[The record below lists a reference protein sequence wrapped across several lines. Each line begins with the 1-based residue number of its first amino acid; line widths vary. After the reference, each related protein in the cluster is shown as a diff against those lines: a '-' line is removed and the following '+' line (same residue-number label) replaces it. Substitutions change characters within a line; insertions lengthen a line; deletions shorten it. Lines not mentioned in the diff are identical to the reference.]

1 MKRLGLADTLWCGA
15 ATLALVVAPP
25 LELVALAQAQIR
37 QDGLQLRVK
46 RLPDAIELVIQ
57 DAGAGSAL
65 EQQRSGTIWTGE
77 LRTERERGLKAGPQ
91 SLAMPDAGMERIT
104 FDGTGRLFQL
114 KVTPQMGR
122 SLGPPI
128 ISSDGKDL
136 TVRFPAAPLP
146 VSQTFRPNLTQPT
159 ALPTPAYVPPLR
171 PRAVAPPLGDM
182 AVGSM
187 TIRNRGYINLSGP
200 PVTLTTRGANARDV
214 LMVLAQMGNYG
225 FAYEDNF
232 LQGALTDPQGSKD
245 ILCGVPVQPF
255 KTTRENEDQ
264 FQGPN
269 RAFVPCPVTASFR
282 GESFTRAFNFVLMT
296 SGLKARTDGNTILV
310 GPNVLQKPMGPQ
322 ASKVYRLNQSSP
334 DSAADYLA
342 NLGAAVTKTFTET
355 ITATTGV
362 PLAGASTSNP
372 QTTRT
377 STKIKV
383 EEYQANSG
391 PLLGLRATTDTRLST
406 ITLVGEPG
414 LVATA
419 EQYLRQL
426 DLRQR
431 QVALSVK
438 ILDVTLNNATDID
451 NSFAL
456 RFGNNFI
463 VNDGGKLLA
472 AFGRNLPAREADFAA
487 SRETISTSSS
497 NASGS
502 RRESDLSNSTGFDN
516 SLTANFD
523 NSRSLS
529 QSQIEA
535 INANLAR
542 TTGTE
547 IRQFEEKTF
556 VPNPNASAPDQLPFI
571 EVTNSV
577 FRVVPT
583 GNTKQAFSSDLV
595 TRIEEIIANSTGQNV
610 RLNRT
615 ATGSII
621 DGQGRTSSSSRAQAA
636 NASGIRRVNP
646 GLNYPDNQ
654 FFNFL
659 QAQIVSNNTKVLA
672 SPTLIIQEG
681 GTQLADKDIDQRRI
695 SADGQVGRSR
705 SNEAYVRVGT
715 QLVTS
720 YEVKQDALGNNFCQ
734 PIFGNAGL
742 TFGAR
747 VDKIDDNGFVT
758 FSLSPEISAEVGQ
771 QSAGTCGNISL
782 INDRILDTG
791 QVRVRDG
798 QTLILTG
805 VISDTDRQEVSKWP
819 ILGDLPFIGQFF
831 RKTGGSRT
839 KSELVIMVTPR
850 IVNDEQGGTYGYGYT
865 PSTQDARRL
874 IYSSGQ

>member
-1 MKRLGLADTLWCGA
+1 VKRLGLAGTLWCGA

-25 LELVALAQAQIR
+25 LELVAQAQAQIR

-91 SLAMPDAGMERIT
+91 SLAMPDAGLERIT

-114 KVTPQMGR
+114 KLTPQMGR

-136 TVRFPAAPLP
+136 TVRFPAPQLP

-187 TIRNRGYINLSGP
+187 TIRNRGFINLSGP

-245 ILCGVPVQPF
+245 VVCGVPVQPF
-255 KTTRENEDQ
+255 KTKRENEDE

-269 RAFVPCPVTASFR
+269 KAFVPCPVTAAFR
-282 GESFTRAFNFVLMT
+282 GESFSRAFNFILTT
-296 SGLKARTDGNTILV
+296 SGLKARTEGNTILV
-310 GPNVLQKPMGPQ
+310 GPNVLQKQMGPQ

-438 ILDVTLNNATDID
+438 ILDVTLNNDTDID

-456 RFGNNFI
+456 RFGSNFI

-487 SRETISTSSS
+487 SRETISSSS
-497 NASGS
+497 TASSGLNASSGS
-502 RRESDLSNSTGFDN
+502 ASASGFN
-516 SLTANFD
+516 NALTASFTD
-523 NSRSLS
+523 SRQLT
-529 QSQIEA
+529 QDQLETV
-535 INANLAR
+535 NANLSRQTGSEITQFDVETLNDQGVVIGKRVEYRVTPIGR
-542 TTGTE
+542 TTQT
-547 IRQFEEKTF
+547 
-556 VPNPNASAPDQLPFI
+556 
-571 EVTNSV
+571 
-577 FRVVPT
+577 
-583 GNTKQAFSSDLV
+583 FSSDLV
-595 TRIEEIIANSTGQNV
+595 SKIQEVIANTTGQSV
-610 RLNRT
+610 TLNRT
-615 ATGSII
+615 ASGSANNNS
-621 DGQGRTSSSSRAQAA
+621 GQNSSLTSSRTVAGA
-636 NASGIRRVNP
+636 GVRRTNP

-681 GTQLADKDIDQRRI
+681 GAQLAEKGIDKERI

-734 PIFGNAGL
+734 PVFGNAGL

-771 QSAGTCGNISL
+771 QNAGNCGNISL

-819 ILGDLPFIGQFF
+819 VLGDLPFIGQFF
-831 RKTGGSRT
+831 RRTGGSRT

-865 PSTQDARRL
+865 PSSQDARRL

>member
-1 MKRLGLADTLWCGA
+1 MKRLGLAGTLWCGA

-25 LELVALAQAQIR
+25 LELVAQAQAQIR

-91 SLAMPDAGMERIT
+91 SLAMPDAGLERIT

-114 KVTPQMGR
+114 KLTPQMGR

-136 TVRFPAAPLP
+136 TVRFPAPQLP

-187 TIRNRGYINLSGP
+187 TIRNRGFINLSGP

-245 ILCGVPVQPF
+245 VVCGVPVQPF
-255 KTTRENEDQ
+255 KTKRENEDE

-269 RAFVPCPVTASFR
+269 KAFVPCPVTAAFR
-282 GESFTRAFNFVLMT
+282 GESFSRAFNFILTT
-296 SGLKARTDGNTILV
+296 SGLKARTEGNTILV
-310 GPNVLQKPMGPQ
+310 GPNVLQKQMGPQ

-438 ILDVTLNNATDID
+438 ILDVTLNNDTDID

-456 RFGNNFI
+456 RFGSNFI
-463 VNDGGKLLA
+463 VNDSGRLLA
-472 AFGRNLPAREADFAA
+472 AFGRNLPAREADFAT
-487 SRETISTSSS
+487 SRQVISTTDST
-497 NASGS
+497 ASGTS
-502 RRESDLSNSTGFDN
+502 LTSGVNSATGFAN
-516 SLTANFD
+516 SLTATFD
-523 NSRSLS
+523 NSRDLT
-529 QSQIEA
+529 QSQVEQ
-535 INANLAR
+535 INANLSR
-542 TTGTE
+542 QTGTE
-547 IRQFEEKTF
+547 IQKFTEKTF
-556 VPNPNASAPDQLPFI
+556 APNPNATGPDDAFI
-571 EVTNSV
+571 EVENDV
-577 FRVVPT
+577 FRVVPIGKT
-583 GNTKQAFSSDLV
+583 TQTFSSDLV
-595 TRIEEIIANSTGQNV
+595 SRIQEVIASSTGQNV
-610 RLNRT
+610 SLNRT
-615 ATGSII
+615 ASGSTT
-621 DGQGRTSSSSRAQAA
+621 DGRGRTTATTRNQTVT
-636 NASGIRRVNP
+636 GGGVRRTNP

-672 SPTLIIQEG
+672 SPTLVIQEG
-681 GTQLADKDIDQRRI
+681 GTQLADKDIDSQRL

-705 SNEAYVRVGT
+705 SNEAFVRVGT

-720 YEVKQDALGNNFCQ
+720 YEVKQDSLGNNFCQ

-758 FSLSPEISAEVGQ
+758 FALSPEISAEVGQ

-819 ILGDLPFIGQFF
+819 VLGDLPFIGQFF
-831 RKTGGSRT
+831 RRTGGTRS

>member
-146 VSQTFRPNLTQPT
+146 VSQTIRPNLTQPT

-255 KTTRENEDQ
+255 KTKRENEDE

-269 RAFVPCPVTASFR
+269 KAFVPCPVTASFR
-282 GESFTRAFNFVLMT
+282 GESFARAFNFVLMT

-438 ILDVTLNNATDID
+438 ILDVTLNNSTDID

-456 RFGNNFI
+456 RFGTNFI
-463 VNDGGKLLA
+463 VNDSGRLLA
-472 AFGRNLPAREADFAA
+472 AFGRNLPARQAEFTN
-487 SRETISTSSS
+487 SRELISTSDS
-497 NASGS
+497 SGS
-502 RRESDLSNSTGFDN
+502 SSDLTSGATNRTGFEN
-516 SLTANFD
+516 SLTATFA
-523 NSRSLS
+523 NSRALTQDQIEEVNASLS
-529 QSQIEA
+529 RQ
-535 INANLAR
+535 
-542 TTGTE
+542 TGTE
-547 IRQFEEKTF
+547 IQKFTEKSF
-556 VPNPNASAPDQLPFI
+556 VPNPNATGPGDAFV
-571 EVTNSV
+571 EVENDV
-577 FRVVPT
+577 FRVVPIGRT
-583 GNTKQAFSSDLV
+583 TQAFGSDLV
-595 TRIEEIIANSTGQNV
+595 SRIQEVIANSTGQNV
-610 RLNRT
+610 SLGRT
-615 ATGSII
+615 ASGSSTN
-621 DGQGRTSSSSRAQAA
+621 GRGRTVFSDRTRDVSAT
-636 NASGIRRVNP
+636 GVRRTNP

-659 QAQIVSNNTKVLA
+659 QAQIVSSNAKVLA
-672 SPTLIIQEG
+672 SPTLILQEG
-681 GTQLADKDIDQRRI
+681 GAALNDRSIDAN
-695 SADGQVGRSR
+695 SLSTDGQIGRSR
-705 SNEAYVRVGT
+705 SNESYVSVGT
-715 QLVTS
+715 QLVKS
-720 YEVKQDALGNNFCQ
+720 YKVITQENAPTICEPVFA
-734 PIFGNAGL
+734 NAGL

-758 FSLSPEISAEVGQ
+758 FSLSPEVSAQVG
-771 QSAGTCGNISL
+771 SVPGNGDCGGYAILNS
-782 INDRILDTG
+782 RQLDTG

-805 VISDTDRQEVSKWP
+805 VISDTDRQDVSKWP
-819 ILGDLPFIGQFF
+819 VLGDLPFIGQFF
-831 RKTGGSRT
+831 RRTGGSRT

-850 IVNDEQGGTYGYGYT
+850 IINDEQGGTYGYGYT

>member
-25 LELVALAQAQIR
+25 LELVAQAQAQIR

-146 VSQTFRPNLTQPT
+146 VSQTIRPNLTQPT

-255 KTTRENEDQ
+255 KTKRENEDE

-269 RAFVPCPVTASFR
+269 KAFVPCPVTASFR

-355 ITATTGV
+355 VTATTGV

-472 AFGRNLPAREADFAA
+472 AFGRNLPAREADFATTGEVIDTRDF
-487 SRETISTSSS
+487 SGSTSDL
-497 NASGS
+497 GS
-502 RRESDLSNSTGFDN
+502 KAKNETGFAN

-523 NSRSLS
+523 NNRALT
-529 QSQIEA
+529 QSQIEQ
-535 INANLAR
+535 INANLSR
-542 TTGTE
+542 QTGTE
-547 IRQFEEKTF
+547 IQKFTEKSF
-556 VPNPNASAPDQLPFI
+556 APNPNATGPGDAFV
-571 EVTNSV
+571 EVENDV
-577 FRVVPT
+577 FRVVPIGRT
-583 GNTKQAFSSDLV
+583 TQTFGSDLV
-595 TRIEEIIANSTGQNV
+595 SRIQEVITNTTGQKVN
-610 RLNRT
+610 LGRT
-615 ATGSII
+615 ASGS
-621 DGQGRTSSSSRAQAA
+621 SENSRDRAA
-636 NASGIRRVNP
+636 FSNRSRDVNGTGIRRTNP

-681 GTQLADKDIDQRRI
+681 GTQLAEKEIDKERI

-720 YEVKQDALGNNFCQ
+720 YKILQDALGNNFCQ
-734 PIFGNAGL
+734 PVFGNAGL

-771 QSAGTCGNISL
+771 QNAGNCGNISL

-819 ILGDLPFIGQFF
+819 VLGDLPFIGQFF

>member
-1 MKRLGLADTLWCGA
+1 MKRLGLAGTLWCGA

-25 LELVALAQAQIR
+25 LELVAQAQAQIR

-91 SLAMPDAGMERIT
+91 SLAMPDAGLERIT

-114 KVTPQMGR
+114 KLTPQMGR

-136 TVRFPAAPLP
+136 TVRFPAPQLP

-187 TIRNRGYINLSGP
+187 TIRNRGFINLSGP

-245 ILCGVPVQPF
+245 VVCGVPVQPF
-255 KTTRENEDQ
+255 KTKRENEDE

-269 RAFVPCPVTASFR
+269 KAFVPCPVTAAFR
-282 GESFTRAFNFVLMT
+282 GESFSRAFNFILTT
-296 SGLKARTDGNTILV
+296 SGLKARTEGNTILV
-310 GPNVLQKPMGPQ
+310 GPNVLQKQMGPQ

-438 ILDVTLNNATDID
+438 ILDVTLNNDTDID

-456 RFGNNFI
+456 RFGSNFI

-487 SRETISTSSS
+487 SRETISSSS
-497 NASGS
+497 TASSGLNASSGS
-502 RRESDLSNSTGFDN
+502 ASASGFN
-516 SLTANFD
+516 NALTASFTD
-523 NSRSLS
+523 SRQLT
-529 QSQIEA
+529 QDQLETV
-535 INANLAR
+535 NANLSRQTGSEITQFDVETLNDQGVVIGKRVEYRVTPIGR
-542 TTGTE
+542 TTQT
-547 IRQFEEKTF
+547 
-556 VPNPNASAPDQLPFI
+556 
-571 EVTNSV
+571 
-577 FRVVPT
+577 
-583 GNTKQAFSSDLV
+583 FSSDLV
-595 TRIEEIIANSTGQNV
+595 SKIQEVIANTTGQSV
-610 RLNRT
+610 TLNRT
-615 ATGSII
+615 ASGSANNNS
-621 DGQGRTSSSSRAQAA
+621 GQNSSLTSSRTVAGA
-636 NASGIRRVNP
+636 GVRRTNP

-681 GTQLADKDIDQRRI
+681 GAQLAEKGIDKERI

-734 PIFGNAGL
+734 PVFGNAGL

-771 QSAGTCGNISL
+771 QNAGNCGNISL

-819 ILGDLPFIGQFF
+819 VLGDLPFIGQFF
-831 RKTGGSRT
+831 RRTGGSRT

-865 PSTQDARRL
+865 PSSQDARRL

>member
-1 MKRLGLADTLWCGA
+1 MKRLGLAGTLWCGA

-25 LELVALAQAQIR
+25 LELVAQAQAQIR

-91 SLAMPDAGMERIT
+91 SLAMPDAGLERIT

-114 KVTPQMGR
+114 KLTPQMGR

-136 TVRFPAAPLP
+136 TVRFPAPQLP

-187 TIRNRGYINLSGP
+187 TIRNRGFINLSGP

-245 ILCGVPVQPF
+245 VVCGVPVQPF
-255 KTTRENEDQ
+255 KTKRENEDE

-269 RAFVPCPVTASFR
+269 KAFVPCPVTAAFR
-282 GESFTRAFNFVLMT
+282 GESFSRAFNFILTT
-296 SGLKARTDGNTILV
+296 SGLKARTEGNTILV
-310 GPNVLQKPMGPQ
+310 GPNVLQKQMGPQ
-322 ASKVYRLNQSSP
+322 SSKVYRLNQSSP

-438 ILDVTLNNATDID
+438 ILDVTLNNDTDID

-456 RFGNNFI
+456 RFGSNFI
-463 VNDGGKLLA
+463 VNDSGRLLA
-472 AFGRNLPAREADFAA
+472 AFGRNLPAREADFAT
-487 SRETISTSSS
+487 SRQVISTTDST
-497 NASGS
+497 ASGTS
-502 RRESDLSNSTGFDN
+502 LTSGVNSATGFAN
-516 SLTANFD
+516 SLTATFD
-523 NSRSLS
+523 NSRDLT
-529 QSQIEA
+529 QSQVEQ
-535 INANLAR
+535 INANLSR
-542 TTGTE
+542 QTGTE
-547 IRQFEEKTF
+547 IQKFTEKTF
-556 VPNPNASAPDQLPFI
+556 APNPNATGPDDAFI
-571 EVTNSV
+571 QVENDV
-577 FRVVPT
+577 FRVVPIGKT
-583 GNTKQAFSSDLV
+583 TQTFSSDLV
-595 TRIEEIIANSTGQNV
+595 SRIQEVIASSTGQNV
-610 RLNRT
+610 SLNRT
-615 ATGSII
+615 ASGSTT
-621 DGQGRTSSSSRAQAA
+621 DGRGRTTATTRNQTVT
-636 NASGIRRVNP
+636 GGGVRRTNP

-672 SPTLIIQEG
+672 SPTLVIQEG
-681 GTQLADKDIDQRRI
+681 GTQLADKDIDSQRL

-705 SNEAYVRVGT
+705 SNEAFVRVGT

-720 YEVKQDALGNNFCQ
+720 YEVKQDSLGNNFCQ
-734 PIFGNAGL
+734 PVFGNAGL

-758 FSLSPEISAEVGQ
+758 FALSPEISAEVGQ

-819 ILGDLPFIGQFF
+819 VLGDLPFIGQFF
-831 RKTGGSRT
+831 RRTGGTRS